1 MQSILKV
8 LEAAE
13 RKPSRLAL
21 PEDNQ
26 RVCID
31 LPGEDIRCHICMP
44 ELQIMLRKH
53 RDVIFEIALFKGMT
67 YTVEADR
74 SDFYNARDKKLVE
87 FKKKH
92 KVSFTDGERMHLWVA
107 RQFKGSLVLKANGKV
122 MGRYEPGALDNTRYD
137 DDPATKPAPLIVVLK
152 NEPDQT
158 AASSPGPQASAMQ
171 CTADDPLGIG
181 RTWTLSPVTSAY
193 GLDFL
198 AQMSRSTA
206 VVVEAQH
213 ATVVVID
220 ASEKGMPQKL
230 LDHFANGGGKSG
242 LADVDSNEV
251 ATRNW
256 LYGQLAGTTAYAG
269 DNWNW
274 LRHSVNRHADGAF
287 KFVKAQVSY
296 VRGKVRIYFSGYSRM
311 NPVFGPGGHGPGN
324 AKVLQIYSGVGN
336 SASTFTSAAKGIAG
350 TFKGNALV
358 SFIFGSAASWSE
370 WQADAQ
376 KDGYDLAAALLMGL
390 LKAVAA
396 AAATVLLMALA
407 VFLAMVLF
415 GALVPALVVGAVT
428 VIAGVGLNYVVEALD
443 KKAGRAWKGEKN
455 SDGLAAGLA
464 PWLRSA
470 GKWIGE
476 SWDYLALKMP
486 KDYEPLSFQ

>member
-1 MQSILKV
+1 MQSILKA

-13 RKPSRLAL
+13 RKPSKLAL
-21 PEDNQ
+21 PEDTQ

-31 LPGEDIRCHICMP
+31 LPGEDIRCHIYMP
-44 ELQIMLRKH
+44 KLQIMLRKH

-67 YTVEADR
+67 YTVEADQ

-92 KVSFTDGERMHLWVA
+92 KVSFADGERMHLWVA
-107 RQFKGSLVLKANGKV
+107 RQFKGSLLLKANGKV

-181 RTWTLSPVTSAY
+181 RTWMLSPVASAY

-198 AQMSRSTA
+198 APMSRSTA

-230 LDHFANGGGKSG
+230 LDHFASGGGKSG

-256 LYGQLAGTTAYAG
+256 LYGQLAGATAYAG

-274 LRHSVNRHADGAF
+274 LQHSVNRQADGAF
-287 KFVKAQVSY
+287 KLVKAQVSY

-358 SFIFGSAASWSE
+358 SFVFGSAASWSE

-390 LKAVAA
+390 LKALVVAA
-396 AAATVLLMALA
+396 LTVAAVAALITFLMAGLVTSVAALA
-407 VFLAMVLF
+407 V
-415 GALVPALVVGAVT
+415 GVVT
-428 VIAGVGLNYVVEALD
+428 ILVGLVTNFAVEAVD
-443 KKAGRAWKGEKN
+443 KRAGKAWKGTDN
-455 SDGLAAGLA
+455 SDGLAAGMA
-464 PWLRSA
+464 PFLRST
-470 GKWIGE
+470 GTWLSE
-476 SWDYLALKMP
+476 NWQHLMSKMP
-486 KDYEPLSFQ
+486 KDYGALTFE

>member
-1 MQSILKV
+1 MQSILKA
-8 LEAAE
+8 LEAAQ
-13 RKPSRLAL
+13 RKPSKLAL
-21 PEDNQ
+21 PEDTQ

-31 LPGEDIRCHICMP
+31 LPGEDIRCHIYMP
-44 ELQIMLRKH
+44 KLQIMLRKH

-67 YTVEADR
+67 YTVEADQ

-107 RQFKGSLVLKANGKV
+107 RQFKGNLVLKANGKV

-152 NEPDQT
+152 NDPDQT
-158 AASSPGPQASAMQ
+158 AASSPSPQASAMQ

-181 RTWTLSPVTSAY
+181 RTWTLSPVASAY
-193 GLDFL
+193 RLDFL
-198 AQMSRSTA
+198 TPMSHSTA

-220 ASEKGMPQKL
+220 ANEKGMPQKL
-230 LDHFANGGGKSG
+230 LDHFASGGGKSG

-274 LRHSVNRHADGAF
+274 LRHSVNRQADGAF
-287 KFVKAQVSY
+287 KLVKAQVSY

-311 NPVFGPGGHGPGN
+311 NPVFGAGGHGPGN

-336 SASTFTSAAKGIAG
+336 SASTFTSVAKGIAG

-358 SFIFGSAASWSE
+358 SFIFGSAASWAE

-390 LKAVAA
+390 LKALVVAA
-396 AAATVLLMALA
+396 LTVAAVAALITFLMAGLVTSVAALA
-407 VFLAMVLF
+407 V
-415 GALVPALVVGAVT
+415 GLVTIL
-428 VIAGVGLNYVVEALD
+428 VGLVTNFAVEAID
-443 KKAGRAWKGEKN
+443 KRAGRAWKGRDN
-455 SDGLAAGLA
+455 SEGLAAGVA
-464 PWLRSA
+464 PFLRST
-470 GKWIGE
+470 GTWLGE
-476 SWDYLALKMP
+476 NWQYLMSKLP
-486 KDYEPLSFQ
+486 KDYRALTFE